1 MSDRYDQL
9 EKAKRLYDSGLLT
22 KEEYEAEKAL
32 ILRSSSVRG
41 YTGPRFWGTSENTFC
56 MLLHLSQLLGVVLP
70 FIPFI
75 GLVVPV
81 VMWVSE
87 KDKSPRVDAHGRVV
101 LNWALSYI
109 IYFAISL
116 VLLLVLIGGL
126 LLAAVVV
133 LNIVF
138 AIVGGVKASTGEV
151 WKYPLSIPFF
161 TVPDLAVQDAASD
174 VKVTEVEVTEVIEP
188 EPTGPHDKHND
199 NNNPPTA
206 G

>member
-9 EKAKRLYDSGLLT
+9 EKAKRLYDNGLLT

-32 ILRSSSVRG
+32 ILRSTSMAGVS
-41 YTGPRFWGTSENTFC
+41 GPTHWGVGENTYC
-56 MLLHLSQLLGVVLP
+56 MLIHFSQLLGVVLP

-138 AIVGGVKASTGEV
+138 AIVGGVKANTGEV

-161 TVPDLAVQDAASD
+161 TVPDVVKAAVPTT
-174 VKVTEVEVTEVIEP
+174 TEVVATEHRDSNS
-188 EPTGPHDKHND
+188 G
-199 NNNPPTA
+199 NNNPPAA